1 MIIWVLR
8 ALFILISGSIGYSVV
23 QLCRMDDVLMGMLV
37 GVLVAVLVTMLEA
50 FFSRRPISS
59 ISAIMF
65 GLLIGFVMARFFSE
79 AAFLVLGPNAN
90 EWMFGHEIKKVI
102 KDGADVVVETGAPLV
117 TTEDFQA
124 AVSLIMTGIFC
135 YMGISIFYQTRNRFR
150 FIIPYVEFQREERGP
165 RPAVLDTSVII
176 DGRIAD
182 LVDARFLRGPI
193 VIPRF
198 VLAELQGIA
207 DSDDRHRRNRGRR
220 GLEVLGRL
228 RRNTDIDVVVRD
240 AYERSDAPVDAQ
252 LTDFAKTING
262 RVVTTDFNLT
272 KIAQIQ
278 GVDVLNLNDISN
290 ALRPLALPG
299 DELTVELIKPGE
311 EPEQAVAYLDDG
323 TMVVV
328 EHAHE
333 RIGTEVK
340 VVVNRL
346 LHTTAGHMIF
356 CRLAE

>member
-1 MIIWVLR
+1 MVIWILR
-8 ALFILISGSIGYSVV
+8 AIFVLVSGSIGYSVV
-23 QLCRMDDVLMGMLV
+23 QMCRMDDVLMGMVV
-37 GVLVAVLVTMLEA
+37 GVLVAVLMIMLEA

-59 ISAIMF
+59 ISAILF
-65 GLLIGFVMARFFSE
+65 GLLIGFILARFFTDGV
-79 AAFLVLGPNAN
+79 FLMLGPDAHKMLGT
-90 EWMFGHEIKKVI
+90 EIRQKRDEKGDWIIQHE
-102 KDGADVVVETGAPLV
+102 PLV
-117 TTEDFQA
+117 DEKGFRN
-124 AVSLIMTGIFC
+124 AVNLIMTGIFC
-135 YMGISIFYQTRNRFR
+135 YMGVSIFYQTRNRFR

-165 RPAVLDTSVII
+165 RPTVLDTSVII

-182 LVDARFLRGPI
+182 LISARFLRDPV

-207 DSDDRHRRNRGRR
+207 DSDDRHRRSRGRR

-228 RRNTDIDVVVRD
+228 RRNTDVDVVIRD
-240 AYERSDAPVDAQ
+240 AYERSDAAVDVQ
-252 LTDFAKTING
+252 LIDFAKAING
-262 RVVTTDFNLT
+262 RVATTDFNLT

-278 GVDVLNLNDISN
+278 GIDVLNLNDISN

-299 DELTVELIKPGE
+299 EELAVELIKPGE
-311 EPEQAVAYLDDG
+311 EPEQAVGYLDDG

-328 EHAHE
+328 EQAREHID
-333 RIGTEVK
+333 REVK